1 MNVES
6 IRRTFFKIA
15 TEISEKKKKK
25 ICKAFQF
32 CNIEYKKRNVQ
43 RMKREYINGK
53 NYLYKLLYPLLC
65 QTNQNHRNT

>member
-1 MNVES
+1 MNMDCNLQ
-6 IRRTFFKIA
+6 KIIKLI
-15 TEISEKKKKK
+15 TSKKKKKKK

-43 RMKREYINGK
+43 RMKREYISGK